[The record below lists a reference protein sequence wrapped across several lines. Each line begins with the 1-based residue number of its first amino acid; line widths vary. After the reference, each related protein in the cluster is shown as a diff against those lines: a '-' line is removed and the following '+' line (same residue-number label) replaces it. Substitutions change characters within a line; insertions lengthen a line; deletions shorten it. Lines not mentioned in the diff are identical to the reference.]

1 MKNASISER
10 LEAFISYKRSLGY
23 LYDTAERILGHYK
36 EHMLEKYPHLTL
48 PDKASTDSFLEMYKG
63 QSGGLYNVIAVLRE
77 FTRYLYKLGYNEAY
91 LIPPKQMPKL
101 YSEPPYFFSEEE
113 LAAFFHTCDEYYAS
127 NSLTRPRNI
136 IMPAIFR
143 LLNCC
148 GLRPKEA
155 RMLPRKNVHL
165 SEGYIDILQ
174 SKGPKS
180 RRIYINDELAD
191 YFIRYERKLDSI
203 YPNRIYFFPGDENR
217 SYSVN
222 ALIYNFGIIWRRT
235 FPEWTG
241 KMPRLYDF
249 RHHFA
254 WATINRWA
262 REGTDVNA
270 MLPYLMRYMG
280 HNCIK
285 HTLYYFRF
293 VPDFYQDYKILS
305 SRLNDRIPEVS
316 DE

>member
-1 MKNASISER
+1 MKKTTIGER
-10 LEAFISYKRSLGY
+10 IDAFITYKRSLGY
-23 LYDTAERILGHYK
+23 VYDTQERYLKHYQY
-36 EHMLEKYPHLTL
+36 HMEEQYPHLNL
-48 PDKASTDSFLEMYKG
+48 PDKESTDCFLDQYKG
-63 QSGGLYNVIAVLRE
+63 QTGGLYNAMAPLRE
-77 FTRYLYKLGYNEAY
+77 FARYLLKLGHRDTY

-101 YSEPPYFFSEEE
+101 HPEPPYFFSEEE
-113 LAAFFHTCDEYYAS
+113 LSAFFRECDSYYAE
-127 NSLTRPRNI
+127 NPGPRARGI
-136 IMPAIFR
+136 VMPALFR
-143 LLNCC
+143 VLYCC

-155 RMLPRKNVHL
+155 RALPSENVHL
-165 SEGYIDILQ
+165 AEKYIDILQ

-180 RRIYINDELAD
+180 RRVFINDELASSL
-191 YFIRYERKLDSI
+191 IRYDSHAAAMF
-203 YPNRIYFFPGDENR
+203 PGRDYFFPRDIGKP
-217 SYSVN
+217 YSVQ
-222 ALIYNFGIIWRRT
+222 ALSYNFAVIWKKA
-235 FPEWTG
+235 FPDCPG
-241 KMPRLYDF
+241 KLPRIYDF

-293 VPDFYQDYKILS
+293 VPDFYTDYKKLS
-305 SRLNDRIPEVS
+305 CQLNDRIPEVP

>member
-1 MKNASISER
+1 MKPATLGEK
-10 LEAFISYKRSLGY
+10 LDAFITYKHSLGY
-23 LYDTAERILGHYK
+23 VYDTQERYLRHYQY
-36 EHMLEKYPHLTL
+36 HMEETYPHLEL
-48 PDKASTDSFLEMYKG
+48 PDKESTDRFLDKYQG
-63 QSGGLYNVIAVLRE
+63 QPGGLYNAMAPLRE
-77 FTRYLYKLGYNEAY
+77 FSRYLFRLGYRDVY

-101 YSEPPYFFSEEE
+101 YPEPPYFFAEEE
-113 LAAFFHTCDEYYAS
+113 LCAFFRECDLFYAK
-127 NSLTRPRNI
+127 NPGPGVRCRV
-136 IMPAIFR
+136 MPAIFR
-143 LLNCC
+143 LLYCC

-155 RMLPRKNVHL
+155 RMLPAKNVHL
-165 SEGYIDILQ
+165 AEKYIDIVQ

-180 RRIYINDELAD
+180 RRIYISDELAAYLTD
-191 YFIRYERKLDSI
+191 YDSRI
-203 YPNRIYFFPGDENR
+203 SSLFPERIYFFPKDR
-217 SYSVN
+217 LKPYSVQS
-222 ALIYNFGIIWRRT
+222 LYYNFGIIWKHA

-241 KMPRLYDF
+241 NLPRIYDF

-254 WATINRWA
+254 WASINRWA

-293 VPDFYQDYKILS
+293 VPDFYADYKALS
-305 SRLNDRIPEVS
+305 HRLNDRIPEVS